1 MIIHI
6 GIVIIITVTII
17 IIVIIILFIII
28 QRKTG
33 TFVPFVFF
41 FSFSVQWR
49 LSKRYL
55 CSGIRMRRLLEQQ
68 DGPGVTCT
76 SDFK

>member
-41 FSFSVQWR
+41 FVQCSVASFEEVFVFWNSHETPLGATGW
-49 LSKRYL
+49 
-55 CSGIRMRRLLEQQ
+55 
-68 DGPGVTCT
+68 PW
-76 SDFK
+76 SDVYE